1 MKTTHLAALVSIVY
15 AAGLITGFGSAQE
28 KTPKPKKSKTDDT
41 KYRAARNK
49 AIENIFLR
57 KQIGD
62 LRLAS
67 DTELTEAF
75 NAELDFQLVVENSM

>member
-1 MKTTHLAALVSIVY
+1 MKKTHIAALVSIVC
-15 AAGLITGFGSAQE
+15 AAGFIAGLDAAE

-49 AIENIFLR
+49 AFENILLR
-57 KQIGD
+57 QRVGD

-67 DTELTEAF
+67 DSELTEAF